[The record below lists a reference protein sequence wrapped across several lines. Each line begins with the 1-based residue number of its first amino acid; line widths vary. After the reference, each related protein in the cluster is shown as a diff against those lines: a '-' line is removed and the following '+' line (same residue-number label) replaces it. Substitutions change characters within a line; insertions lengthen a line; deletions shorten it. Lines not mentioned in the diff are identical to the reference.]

1 MKRGGELQ
9 RVEEGGPQEV
19 AMPVSSDF
27 EVMPESS
34 AEHPREGEQWG
45 GRGAWLDARRMEK
58 LCGHGSGQVGPGS
71 RSKLCQD
78 WEPG

>member
-1 MKRGGELQ
+1 M
-9 RVEEGGPQEV
+9 

-34 AEHPREGEQWG
+34 AEHPRERERGGGGCARETWVQEGWRICVDMAVGE
-45 GRGAWLDARRMEK
+45 
-58 LCGHGSGQVGPGS
+58 VGPGS
-71 RSKLCQD
+71 RSKSCQD

>member
-1 MKRGGELQ
+1 
-9 RVEEGGPQEV
+9 
-19 AMPVSSDF
+19 MPVSSDF

-34 AEHPREGEQWG
+34 AEHPREGEQLG
-45 GRGAWLDARRMEK
+45 GVWLDARGMEN
-58 LCGHGSGQVGPGS
+58 LCGRGSGQVGPGS